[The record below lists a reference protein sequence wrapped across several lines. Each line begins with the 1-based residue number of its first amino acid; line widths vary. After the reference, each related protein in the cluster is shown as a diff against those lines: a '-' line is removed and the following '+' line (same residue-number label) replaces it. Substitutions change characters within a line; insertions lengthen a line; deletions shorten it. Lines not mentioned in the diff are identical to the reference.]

1 MNEEFLPGQR
11 WLSDADAS
19 LGLGTVLEV
28 DGRLVKLVFPAA
40 GEVRSYAWQ
49 GAPLTR
55 VMLQAGDHIED
66 QDGEAYV
73 VSGYEIHQGIIS
85 YQAIDEQG
93 ETWTIREQQLSDH
106 LRLNMP
112 RSKLFSARLDTCRW
126 FTLRYQSWVQHA
138 KNTRSSLYGLGGAR
152 VSLIAHQLYIAAEV
166 SGRHA
171 PRVLLAD
178 EVGLGK
184 TIEAGLI
191 LHRMIL
197 SERVNRVLIVVP
209 DPLLHQ
215 WLVEMLRRF
224 NLAFSL
230 FNEERFEDS
239 ESANPFLD
247 EQWVLCSLDFL
258 CSRPAVARAALAGEW
273 DLLIVDE
280 AHHLRWSESDSSLE
294 YDLIEALA
302 AEALGVLLLTAT
314 PEQLGRA
321 GHFGR
326 LRLLDRQR
334 YRDYV
339 KFQQQEKGYQEIAEI
354 ASRLM
359 DEQLLNQQQQNKLAS
374 LLADVADLNTL
385 PVAEVIEL
393 LVDRHGTGRVLY
405 RNTRSAIS
413 GFPGRELKSLPLEL
427 PAQYRSLVLPAQERL
442 TPEQAVSDDWT
453 QFDPRIGR
461 LVDLLDELQEEK
473 LLVICA
479 HAETVMALREALRK
493 TYAIHAAM
501 FHEHMEIVE
510 RDRAAAY
517 FAADE
522 NGSQVLLCSEIG
534 SEGRNF
540 QFAHHL
546 MLFDLP
552 LEPDLLEQ
560 RIGRLDRIG
569 QTRIIQLHVPYFI
582 DSAMAVLL
590 HWYDS
595 GLNAFGN
602 TCAVGSALYQEFK
615 TRLLSALE
623 NPVQANELMEQVT
636 QRRHQLEAELEAGRD
651 RLLEL
656 HSCPSDA
663 AERLRDS
670 IEHRDTVAS
679 VSEYM
684 LDYWD
689 AYGVEH
695 ETGTGASMIL
705 HPGSHM
711 LHETFPGLAEE
722 GATVTF
728 QRIHALAHEDH
739 LFLSWEHPMVRGS
752 IELLTTS
759 DLGSVALSVLQDS
772 VFPKGGLLLELIYI
786 VECAAPAELEI
797 KRFLPPTPVRLLLD
811 DKGNNHA
818 GEFPHAELTG
828 HCLSRDRKTAAA
840 VIKARDAMLRA
851 MLQRGDLMAGHVAKA
866 LATDAEKKML
876 AELEQELARLR
887 YLAQVNANVRED
899 EIEFMTQRIDGLAQA
914 LRRASVRLDAIRVLV
929 CG

>member
-19 LGLGTVLEV
+19 LGLGSVLEV
-28 DGRLVKLVFPAA
+28 EGRLVKLVFPAA
-40 GEVRSYAWQ
+40 GEIRSYARQ

-55 VMLQAGDHIED
+55 VLLQAGDHIED

-73 VSGYEIHQGIIS
+73 VSGYEVQQGIIS

-93 ETWTIREQQLSDH
+93 KTWTIQEQQLSDH

-112 RSKLFSARLDTCRW
+112 RSKLFSARLDTCTW
-126 FTLRYQSWVQHA
+126 FSLRYRSWVRHA

-152 VSLIAHQLYIAAEV
+152 VSLIPHQLYIAAEV
-166 SGRHA
+166 SSRHA

-191 LHRMIL
+191 LRRMIL
-197 SERVNRVLIVVP
+197 GERVNRVLIVVP

-224 NLAFSL
+224 NLTFSL
-230 FNEERFEDS
+230 FNEERFAAS

-247 EQWVLCSLDFL
+247 EQRILCSLDFL
-258 CSRPAVARAALAGEW
+258 SSKPAVARAALAGEW

-280 AHHLRWSESDSSLE
+280 AHHLQWSESDSSLE

-334 YRDYV
+334 YQDYEQ
-339 KFQQQEKGYQEIAEI
+339 FQQQEKGYQEIAGI

-359 DEQLLNQQQQNKLAS
+359 DEQPLNQQQQNRLAD
-374 LLADVADLNTL
+374 LLSDVADLNAL
-385 PVAEVIEL
+385 PVAEIIEL

-413 GFPGRELKSLPLEL
+413 GFPGRELIPLPLDLPAQYGSLEL
-427 PAQYRSLVLPAQERL
+427 PAQELL
-442 TPEQAVSDDWT
+442 TPEQAMSEDWT
-453 QFDPRIGR
+453 QFDPRIR
-461 LVDLLDELQEEK
+461 CLADLMGELGDEK

-479 HAETVMALREALRK
+479 HAGTVMALREALRK
-493 TYAIHAAM
+493 SYAIHAAM

-569 QTRIIQLHVPYFI
+569 QTRVIQLHVPYFT
-582 DSAMAVLL
+582 DSAMAVSL
-590 HWYDS
+590 HWYAD
-595 GLNAFGN
+595 GLNAFES
-602 TCAVGSALYQEFK
+602 TCAVGSSLYQEFK
-615 TRLLSALE
+615 TSLLSALE
-623 NPVQANELMEQVT
+623 NPAQTSELMQQVA

-656 HSCPSDA
+656 HSCPPFV

-670 IEHRDTVAS
+670 IEQKDAASS
-679 VSEYM
+679 VSDYM

-711 LHETFPGLAEE
+711 LHETFPGLAQE
-722 GATVTF
+722 GSTVTF
-728 QRIHALAHEDH
+728 QRTHALAHEDH

-752 IELLTTS
+752 MELLTTS
-759 DLGSVALSVLQDS
+759 DLGSVTLSVLQDS
-772 VFPKGGLLLELIYI
+772 AFPKGSLLLELIYI

-818 GEFPHAELTG
+818 GEFSHVELTG
-828 HCLSRDRKTAAA
+828 HCLYRERKTAAA
-840 VIKARDAMLRA
+840 VIKSRDAMIRA
-851 MLQRGDLMAGHVAKA
+851 MLQRGDLMAGHVGKA
-866 LATDAEKKML
+866 LATDAEKKMNG
-876 AELEQELARLR
+876 ELGQELARLR
-887 YLAQVNANVRED
+887 YLAQLNANVRED
-899 EIEFMTQRIDGLAQA
+899 ELEFMTQRIDWLSQA
-914 LRRASVRLDAIRVLV
+914 LQRASVRLDAIRVLV

>member
-1 MNEEFLPGQR
+1 MTEEFIPEQR
-11 WLSDADAS
+11 WINDADAS

-28 DGRLVKLVFPAA
+28 DGRLVKLDFPAA
-40 GEVRSYAWQ
+40 GEVRSYAMQ

-55 VMLQAGDHIED
+55 VVLQTGDHIED
-66 QDGEAYV
+66 RDGQPWV
-73 VSGYEIHQGIIS
+73 IDGYEIHQGLIS
-85 YQAIDEQG
+85 YHAIDEQG
-93 ETWTIREQQLSDH
+93 QVWTVPEQNLSDH

-112 RSKLFSARLDTCRW
+112 RAKLFAARLDTSTW
-126 FTLRYQSWVQHA
+126 FSLRYRSWVQHA
-138 KNTRSSLYGLGGAR
+138 KNTRSPLYGLSGAR
-152 VSLIAHQLYIAAEV
+152 VSLIPHQLYIAAEV

-191 LHRMIL
+191 LHRMII

-209 DPLLHQ
+209 DALQHQ

-230 FNEERFEDS
+230 FNEQRFEAS
-239 ESANPFLD
+239 EASNPFLD

-258 CSRPAVARAALAGEW
+258 SSSPAVARAALAGEW
-273 DLLIVDE
+273 DLLVVDE
-280 AHHLRWSESDSSLE
+280 AHHLHWTESDSSLE

-302 AEALGVLLLTAT
+302 TEALGVLLLTAT
-314 PEQLGRA
+314 PEQLGRS

-326 LRLLDRQR
+326 LRLLDPQR
-334 YRDYV
+334 YQDYQQ
-339 KFQQQEKGYQEIAEI
+339 FLQQEQGYQAVAEI
-354 ASRLM
+354 ASCLM
-359 DEQLLNQQQQNKLAS
+359 DNRPLNQEQQSTLAS
-374 LLADVADLNTL
+374 MLSEVPDMNALLTADIID
-385 PVAEVIEL
+385 L

-413 GFPGRELKSLPLEL
+413 GFPGRVLKPLPLDLPTPYQSLAVSAEEL
-427 PAQYRSLVLPAQERL
+427 L
-442 TPEQAVSDDWT
+442 TPEQAVKGDWT
-453 QFDPRIGR
+453 GFDPRVEC
-461 LVDLLDELQEEK
+461 LMKLLTHLGDEK

-479 HAETVMALREALRK
+479 HADTVLALREALRK

-517 FAADE
+517 FAAHE
-522 NGSQVLLCSEIG
+522 NGSQLLLCSEIG

-569 QTRIIQLHVPYFI
+569 QTRVIQLHVPYFLR
-582 DSAMAVLL
+582 SPMAVLF
-590 HWYDS
+590 HWYAD
-595 GLNAFGN
+595 GLNAFDS
-602 TCAVGSALYQEFK
+602 TCAVGSTLYQEF
-615 TRLLSALE
+615 RSQLMLALE
-623 NPVQANELMEQVT
+623 SPEQVGDLMENVA
-636 QRRHQLEAELEAGRD
+636 QRRLQLEAELEAGRD

-656 HSCPSDA
+656 HSCPPEA
-663 AERLRDS
+663 AEHLRHR
-670 IEHRDTVAS
+670 IEQRDVAAD

-695 ETGTGASMIL
+695 ETDAGASLIL
-705 HPGSHM
+705 HPGNHM
-711 LHETFPGLAEE
+711 LHETFPELSAE
-722 GATVTF
+722 GTTVSF
-728 QRIHALAHEDH
+728 QRSHALAHEDH

-752 IELLTTS
+752 MELLTTN
-759 DLGSVALSVLQDS
+759 DLGSVAFSVLRDT
-772 VFPKGGLLLELIYI
+772 VFAKGSLLLELIYM
-786 VECAAPAELEI
+786 VECAAPAALEI

-811 DKGNNHA
+811 DRGNNYA
-818 GEFPHAELTG
+818 GKLPHAELTG
-828 HCLSRDRKTAAA
+828 HCLARDRKTSAA
-840 VIKARDAMLRA
+840 VIKSRDAMIRS
-851 MLQRGDLMAGHVAKA
+851 MLQRGDLMADQVAKA
-866 LATDAEKKML
+866 LAAEAEKKMNN
-876 AELEQELARLR
+876 ELQQELARLR
-887 YLAQVNANVRED
+887 YLMQVNANVRDD
-899 EIEFMTQRIDGLAQA
+899 EIKFMTLRIDGLSQA
-914 LRRASVRLDAIRVLV
+914 LHRASVRLDAIRVLV